1 MRPRTGSSRSRS
13 ARSSP
18 GAIAR
23 PAVGGRLTE
32 GRIMGPAFLDPS
44 GEDCTQ
50 AGKLLR
56 IDGIPGDEKAVSLE
70 GGDLF
75 FRKHGSAP
83 LAHPDR
89 QGILRKSQGGHQ
101 AGSDSPRKWC
111 AASAA
116 NCIRAYG
123 GSAGTSV
130 LLAGAFIIH
139 VAGSDGPFLAHTN
152 TQRRQIVLASATSSR
167 TPASDRAPQ
176 AGHPHPARA
185 PAHRRLRLAEGRE
198 LAAGDAHPGR
208 TAHRSRRPS

>member
-1 MRPRTGSSRSRS
+1 
-13 ARSSP
+13 
-18 GAIAR
+18 
-23 PAVGGRLTE
+23 
-32 GRIMGPAFLDPS
+32 MGPAFLDPS

-56 IDGIPGDEKAVSLE
+56 IDGIPGDEKAVSPE

-89 QGILRKSQGGHQ
+89 QGILRKSQDGHQ

-130 LLAGAFIIH
+130 LLAGALIIH
-139 VAGSDGPFLAHTN
+139 VAGSDGPFLAHPTPN
-152 TQRRQIVLASATSSR
+152 GGKSSMPAQPPAR

-176 AGHPHPARA
+176 AGHPHPAWA

-198 LAAGDAHPGR
+198 LAAGDAQSRPAANGHPR
-208 TAHRSRRPS
+208 PSRSRERLHRSIHGARRSASRAASC